1 MTSIISIEAPKK
13 SDGQSKSKS
22 RCSVILTKKRKRD
35 NQKPE
40 ENTKPFCG

>member
-1 MTSIISIEAPKK
+1 MKSIKSSEAPKK
-13 SDGQSKSKS
+13 PDGQSKSKS
-22 RCSVILTKKRKRD
+22 RYSVILTKKRKRD